1 MNTRRRFL
9 QMLSSAALAPLV
21 VSEMKAGQAK
31 AAEAKPSQIPLA
43 FSTLGCPAWEWK
55 KILDFATQH
64 GFSAIELRGLEGKLD
79 LPANPIFAPDRIE
92 QTKQEIR
99 ASKLKIACVSS
110 SAQMYVED
118 PAKRALQLS
127 DARRFIDL
135 AAILE
140 APYVRVFGGKAESDK
155 SPAPNDETKARVA
168 AGLRELGA
176 YAGPHHVT
184 VIIESHD
191 HFTSSATLKDVLSK
205 ADSEH
210 VGLLWDAHHT
220 FATSNEDP
228 EFTVKQLGQW
238 IRHTHL
244 KDSVGSGE
252 DRKYVLTGRGNVP
265 IQRQIEA
272 LRSIGYKGFYCFE
285 WEKLWHPDID
295 DPEIAI
301 ADYARVVGQC
311 LGNAHACGLN

>member
-1 MNTRRRFL
+1 MTHTRREFL
-9 QMLSSAALAPLV
+9 KAASSAALASAV
-21 VSEMKAGQAK
+21 VPRIFAQG
-31 AAEAKPSQIPLA
+31 KPARIPIA

-55 KILDFATQH
+55 KILDFAHQH
-64 GFSAIELRGLEGKLD
+64 GFSAIELRGLEGNMD
-79 LPANPIFAPDRIE
+79 LPSHPIFAADRIE
-92 QTKQEIR
+92 QTKTEIR
-99 ASKLKIACVSS
+99 DAKLKIACVSS
-110 SAQMYVED
+110 SANLYFDD
-118 PAKRALQLS
+118 PVKREKDMG

-135 AAILE
+135 ASSLG
-140 APYVRVFGGKAESDK
+140 APYVRVFGGKAPSDK
-155 SPAPNDETKARVA
+155 NPLPDEATKARVA
-168 AGLRELGA
+168 SGLHELGK
-176 YAGPHHVT
+176 YSGPRSVT

-191 HFTSSATLKDVLSK
+191 HFTSSATLKDVLHA

-228 EFTVKQLGQW
+228 EFTVKQLGPW

-244 KDSVGSGE
+244 KDSTGSGE

-265 IQRQIEA
+265 VQRQIAA
-272 LRSIGYKGFYCFE
+272 LRKINYKGFYCFE
-285 WEKLWHPDID
+285 WEKVWHPDLE

-311 LGNAHACGLN
+311 LGNVQACGN

>member
-1 MNTRRRFL
+1 MNNRREFL
-9 QMLSSAALAPLV
+9 TMLSSAMLTPMVWAQLKTT
-21 VSEMKAGQAK
+21 ETKA
-31 AAEAKPSQIPLA
+31 SRIPMA

-55 KILDFATQH
+55 KILDFAAQH
-64 GFSAIELRGLEGKLD
+64 GFSAIELRGVGGNLD
-79 LPANPIFAPDRIE
+79 LPALPFFAADRLE

-99 ASKLKIACVSS
+99 SSKLQIACVSS

-118 PAKRALQLS
+118 PAKRAKELA

-135 AAILE
+135 AAALG

-155 SPAPNDETKARVA
+155 SPMPGDDTKARVA
-168 AGLRELGA
+168 AGLRELGK
-176 YAGPHHVT
+176 YAGPLKVT

-191 HFTSSATLKDVLSK
+191 HFTSSATLKDVLRS

-228 EFTVKQLGQW
+228 ESTVHQLGSW

-244 KDSVGSGE
+244 KDSTGSGE

-265 IQRQIEA
+265 IKRQIEA
-272 LRSIGYKGFYCFE
+272 LRSINYKGFYCFE

-311 LGNAHACGLN
+311 LGDAHACGM

>member
-1 MNTRRRFL
+1 MKNRREFL
-9 QMLSSAALAPLV
+9 QVLSSAMLAPMVLGQTKV
-21 VSEMKAGQAK
+21 DGSKASK
-31 AAEAKPSQIPLA
+31 IPLA
-43 FSTLGCPAWEWK
+43 FSTLGCPGWEWN
-55 KILDFATQH
+55 KILEFATQH

-79 LPANPIFAPDRIE
+79 LAAPH
-92 QTKQEIR
+92 
-99 ASKLKIACVSS
+99 
-110 SAQMYVED
+110 
-118 PAKRALQLS
+118 
-127 DARRFIDL
+127 
-135 AAILE
+135 
-140 APYVRVFGGKAESDK
+140 VRGFGGQADSNK
-155 SPAPNDETKARVA
+155 SLMPNEETKARVA
-168 AGLRELGA
+168 AGLRELGK
-176 YAGPHHVT
+176 YAGPHNVT

-191 HFTSSATLKDVLSK
+191 HFTASSTLKSVLQQ

-228 EFTVKQLGQW
+228 ESTVRQLGSW

-244 KDSVGSGE
+244 KDSTGSGE

-285 WEKLWHPDID
+285 WEKLWHPDIE

-301 ADYARVVGQC
+301 ADFARVVGQC
-311 LGNAHACGLN
+311 